1 MREIVE
7 RSRTDGRGPGET
19 TMRVWSAR
27 RLAAAVVV
35 SGWAGLF
42 WFLLASDRVS
52 LYLSDRT
59 SWVVPMAATLL
70 TLTAAGVVVAARS
83 PRPEPMGRREAAGMA
98 LLLVP
103 VVVLLALPPTTLGS
117 FSAPRKSQYTGQAF
131 TTLFGRFDATSEI
144 TLFTVAAAKHTE
156 EGARFLAERAGEQVR
171 FVGFVTREDAAP
183 SDELILG
190 RFVVT
195 CCAADATVVQV
206 RVVNAPP
213 GVAAPDDWVE
223 VTGRI
228 YPVGDEVIV
237 DATSILPV
245 DRPTR
250 PYLSA

>member
-1 MREIVE
+1 MRKVVE
-7 RSRTDGRGPGET
+7 RPRAGHGPTQTTRGG
-19 TMRVWSAR
+19 WSAR
-27 RLAAAVVV
+27 RLAAAIVV

-42 WFLLASDRVS
+42 WFLLLSDRVS
-52 LYLSDRT
+52 LYLSNRT
-59 SWVVPMAATLL
+59 SWVVPMAAILL

-83 PRPEPMGRREAAGMA
+83 PRPEPLGRRDAAGMA

-103 VVVLLALPPTTLGS
+103 VVVLLASPPATLGS

-144 TLFTVAAAKHTE
+144 TFFTVAAAKHTE

-171 FVGFVTREDAAP
+171 FVGFVARDDSGP
-183 SDELILG
+183 SDELVLG
-190 RFVVT
+190 RYVVT

-213 GVAAPDDWVE
+213 GVAEPDDWIE

-237 DATSILPV
+237 DATSIQPV
-245 DRPTR
+245 DRPAR

>member
-1 MREIVE
+1 
-7 RSRTDGRGPGET
+7 
-19 TMRVWSAR
+19 
-27 RLAAAVVV
+27 
-35 SGWAGLF
+35 
-42 WFLLASDRVS
+42 
-52 LYLSDRT
+52 
-59 SWVVPMAATLL
+59 MAATLL